1 MSALLNT
8 NREIEKLIVNED
20 KSEMN
25 NLFHLNLAIRRKSDD
40 ITFIFYEQFDF
51 YVTLKFNSKEHF
63 QILRN
68 LILNICIYHC

>member
-8 NREIEKLIVNED
+8 SREIEKLIVNED
-20 KSEMN
+20 NSEMN

-40 ITFIFYEQFDF
+40 ITFIFYEQFGF

-68 LILNICIYHC
+68 LILNIYIYHC